1 MSSFK
6 GCEHLVQSKQGALPK
21 RASLQ
26 KLLIHSADVVAVGLV
41 PQIPG
46 HKVSPSAQQHRG
58 GGSREPP
65 APATSP
71 AALGSRC
78 WSCRG
83 WGRAPGQGPGCKAG
97 SHHSCSTLLIYLFYQ
112 PPSPHTS
119 VIKVALRGKKKS
131 ELSPAPLWRGETK
144 SPWVGEEI
152 ANTSRCLQ
160 SPAVPPLPAAGCSLG
175 VPRMGSPLWGLLE
188 ARAQRA
194 PRGDVSSLSSASSL
208 SFPRLQFGAASQLV
222 FTGPDLVWPSHLS
235 LDGRHP
241 LALARAG
248 GPSPCAR
255 TRAQASRGTDGHPA
269 RDPGAGG
276 RGLGAVEL
284 CEVLGL
290 WGCGGCTDCCTEGCT
305 EGCSSSPWPL
315 DVTCS
320 SSCGRLH
327 VQRDGARPSA
337 LSQGAPAPAPVGC

>member
-21 RASLQ
+21 RAALQ

-46 HKVSPSAQQHRG
+46 HKVSPSAQQQRR

-65 APATSP
+65 APAASP

-97 SHHSCSTLLIYLFYQ
+97 SHRSCSTLLIYLFYW

-119 VIKVALRGKKKS
+119 VIKVAPRGKKKS

-160 SPAVPPLPAAGCSLG
+160 SPALPLLPRSRVLPGGAWHGQPALGTARGSCPWHPVVMCRHSALPAASVSRGSSLG
-175 VPRMGSPLWGLLE
+175 LP
-188 ARAQRA
+188 
-194 PRGDVSSLSSASSL
+194 ASWFS
-208 SFPRLQFGAASQLV
+208 
-222 FTGPDLVWPSHLS
+222 
-235 LDGRHP
+235 
-241 LALARAG
+241 
-248 GPSPCAR
+248 
-255 TRAQASRGTDGHPA
+255 
-269 RDPGAGG
+269 
-276 RGLGAVEL
+276 
-284 CEVLGL
+284 LGL
-290 WGCGGCTDCCTEGCT
+290 TW
-305 EGCSSSPWPL
+305 
-315 DVTCS
+315 
-320 SSCGRLH
+320 CGRPTCPCMEGTRWHLH
-327 VQRDGARPSA
+327 VQRI
-337 LSQGAPAPAPVGC
+337 PAPVQGPGPRKAKAQTGIQPRTL